1 MSLRRYTTRAM
12 LQRPGR
18 TILTLLSI
26 VIGVAAAV
34 AIDLGT
40 ATTRESYQK
49 MFATVTGKATLE
61 VTAAGGVAFDEKIL
75 DTVAKTPGVVAAAP
89 VVEKPTSLI
98 LGEKQ
103 IRLQIMGI
111 KPDLDRAVRDYEIVA
126 GRQLGKGDELVLDE
140 EFARLLD
147 VKVGDEVGVRTNK
160 FKKPFVVVGLQKPRG
175 GEVLRQASMAFMP
188 IERAQY
194 YFYPRGKTN
203 RYDKIQIVTGSDEAQ
218 IEKVRA
224 ALAAQMP
231 LPKADQLDSEPLMSV
246 YRPSGGSSLMEHTLK
261 SSEIG
266 LLMASLFSLL
276 LAAFIILNTLL
287 MNVGERRRHLAIMRA
302 IGATRWQLTRA
313 LIGESLLLG
322 TVGTAL
328 GIAVGLGA
336 AWVSNRV
343 LTRSLDV
350 TLATVDEV
358 LSPKPFVLGAIF
370 GLGMSLIG
378 VLIPAI
384 RIGKI
389 SPLEGMS
396 RVAAGDLRNWS
407 WSFFWLGSIMMLVG
421 AVLIYAG
428 MMGWLPISAPMYG
441 GLVFLAGIVA
451 LQTVLLKPQAS
462 LIASLFRPFRPVEAG
477 LALKQILRHNT
488 RSALTVGVLFIA
500 GATGVSMANSI
511 MDNVQDVHD
520 WMKAAVIGDFFVR
533 ALMPDMATGTAPDL
547 PDGMREE
554 LQNVNHV
561 KTLDGVAYIEAKV
574 LHRPDSA
581 QAAAGDGGPS
591 MAAAEPE
598 EIKAIC
604 IAREFA
610 DPDALP
616 FDLIVGDA
624 RQLRNQL
631 SAGEVVLGSVL
642 AQRLKRNMGDTID
655 LETKDGV
662 QPVKIAAVTNEY
674 MVGGMAIHMH
684 RDWAIKR
691 LGIEGYDAF
700 IIRVDSPASLAA
712 VKPQLEAICK
722 RHDVIL
728 KSYAEISL
736 NVSRIVGGIQWSL
749 WLLVYLGFV
758 VAAFG
763 VVNTLTM
770 NVLEQT
776 RELGLL
782 RIVAMTKAQVRRTI
796 VTQALIIGGVGLPPG
811 IFLGVLNAYVMN
823 LGMMSSF
830 GHPIEFH
837 IHPELLVIT
846 MVGSLLIILIAA
858 IIPAYRATRIDV
870 VEALHY
876 E

>member
-61 VTAAGGVAFDEKIL
+61 ITAAGGVAFDEQVL
-75 DTVAKTPGVVAAAP
+75 DTVAKTEGVVAAAP

-103 IRLQIMGI
+103 VRLQIMGI
-111 KPDLDRAVRDYEIVA
+111 KPELDGGVRDYEIVA
-126 GRQLGKGDELVLDE
+126 GRQLQKGDELVFDE
-140 EFARLLD
+140 EFAKLLG
-147 VKVGDEVGVRTNK
+147 VQVGDEVEIRTNK
-160 FKKPFVVVGLQKPRG
+160 LKKPFVVVGLQKPRG
-175 GEVLRQASMAFMP
+175 AEVLRQASMAFMP

-194 YFYPRGKTN
+194 YFYPRGKTK
-203 RYDKIQIVTGSDEAQ
+203 RFDKIQVVTGGEDAQ
-218 IEKVRA
+218 IENVRA
-224 ALAAQMP
+224 AIAAQMP
-231 LPKADQLDSEPLMSV
+231 SDPVMSV
-246 YRPSGGSSLMEHTLK
+246 YRPTGGSSLMEHTLK

-266 LLMASLFSLL
+266 LSLASLFSLL

-302 IGATRWQLTRA
+302 IGATRWQLVRA
-313 LIGESLLLG
+313 LVGESLLLG
-322 TVGTAL
+322 TVGTVL
-328 GIAVGLGA
+328 GIGVGLGA

-343 LTRSLDV
+343 LMRSLDV
-350 TLATVDEV
+350 TLASVGEV
-358 LSPKPFVLGAIF
+358 LTPKPFLLGAFF
-370 GLGMSLIG
+370 GLTMSLLG

-384 RIGKI
+384 RIGRV

-396 RVAAGDLRNWS
+396 RVAPGDLRNWS
-407 WSFFWLGSIMMLVG
+407 WSFFGLGVFLLIAG
-421 AVLIYAG
+421 AALILGG
-428 MMGWLPISAPMYG
+428 MYGYLTVTAPMYG
-441 GLVFLAGIVA
+441 GLLFLAGIVA
-451 LQTVLLKPQAS
+451 LETVLLKPQAT
-462 LIASLFRPFRPVEAG
+462 LVAALFRPFRPVEAG

-500 GATGVSMANSI
+500 GAAGVGMANSI
-511 MDNVQDVHD
+511 MDNVTDVHE
-520 WMKAAVIGDFFVR
+520 WMESAVVGDFFVR
-533 ALMPDMATGTAPDL
+533 AMMPDMATGTAPDL
-547 PDGMREE
+547 PDSMRDE
-554 LQNVNHV
+554 LLKVDHV
-561 KTLDGVAYIEAKV
+561 YWLDGVAYIEAKI
-574 LHRPDSA
+574 LDRP
-581 QAAAGDGGPS
+581 AAANPNGPTPGKS
-591 MAAAEPE
+591 ADADPQAEPA

-610 DPDALP
+610 DPDGLP
-616 FDLIVGDA
+616 FDLIEGNAFD
-624 RQLRNQL
+624 LRNRL
-631 SAGEVVLGSVL
+631 AAGEVVLGSVL
-642 AQRLKRNMGDTID
+642 AQRLKRGVGETID
-655 LETKDGV
+655 LETKNGV

-700 IIRVDSPASLAA
+700 ILRADEPANLAA
-712 VKPQLEAICK
+712 VKLQLEAICQ

-728 KSYAEISL
+728 KSYAEISR
-736 NVSRIVGGIQWSL
+736 NVGRIVGGIEWSL
-749 WLLVYLGFV
+749 WLLVYLAFV

-782 RIVAMTKAQVRRTI
+782 RIVAMTKSQVRRTI

-811 IFLGVLNAYVMN
+811 IAMGVLNAYVMN
-823 LGMMSSF
+823 LGMMTAF
-830 GHPIEFH
+830 AHPIEFH
-837 IHPELLVIT
+837 IQPLLLALT
-846 MVGSLLIILIAA
+846 LVGSLLIVLVAA